1 MRKVRWAPAHQQ
13 PRARSRAPRASADW
27 RRAVCA
33 QSTQWRATSVAVK
46 ILTDQSMSDEAL
58 KEFRTEVTM
67 MSKMRHP
74 NVVLLMGICTATAA
88 ALRAVPWALGFA
100 RLIALGAVAIAPGS
114 TPPNLAIVTE
124 YLARGSLYRLLHHT
138 EVR

>member
-1 MRKVRWAPAHQQ
+1 
-13 PRARSRAPRASADW
+13 
-27 RRAVCA
+27 
-33 QSTQWRATSVAVK
+33 
-46 ILTDQSMSDEAL
+46 MSDEAL